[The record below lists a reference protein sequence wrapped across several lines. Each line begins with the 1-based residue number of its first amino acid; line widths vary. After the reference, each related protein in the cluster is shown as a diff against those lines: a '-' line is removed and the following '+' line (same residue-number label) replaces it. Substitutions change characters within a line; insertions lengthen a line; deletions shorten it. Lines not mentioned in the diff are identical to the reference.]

1 MQNCWG
7 AIMADD
13 FSAAA
18 GENGFYGE
26 EAPIAACATALSNT
40 ALSLIRASGNGCID
54 LLAAAF
60 SRPAALLS
68 AAGNTVV
75 RGWIV
80 DGCNRIDEVLI
91 SVYRAP
97 KSYTGEDGF
106 DITCHGGIAAGRAVL
121 AALQRCGFRLAL
133 PGEFSF
139 RAFMNGKIDLT
150 RAEAVME
157 IVSAKSDAGRGRAV
171 ARLSGVLEREIRQIN
186 AALLEALT
194 EIELLL
200 DYSELDGVSAEN
212 EALPGRERVTDAL
225 LRLRALERSYRS
237 EKLYRDGALVV
248 IAGKPNAGKSSLFNL
263 MLREERAITS
273 EVPGTTRDW
282 IEGWLSIEGI
292 PIRLVDTA
300 GLREAGGEIERLG
313 IERSFDRLGEADLII
328 LVLDGAALSREA
340 LAAEADGF
348 TARWGKTPVLAVWN
362 KADIARPPEKE
373 GCFCAVS
380 AKTGEGADVLCS
392 TIVQTLSKA
401 AGALPDGSG
410 AAVGSSRQKSL
421 IDGAIAAL
429 ETALALHDEGLPA
442 DLIAPC
448 LREAVNFLGE
458 ITGDVST
465 ADILEAM
472 FSRFCVGK

>member
-1 MQNCWG
+1 MT
-7 AIMADD
+7 DD

-18 GENGFYGE
+18 GKNGFYGE
-26 EAPIAACATALSNT
+26 DGPIAACATALSNT

-54 LLAAAF
+54 LLATAF
-60 SRPAALLS
+60 SRPAALLA
-68 AAGNTVV
+68 AAGNTVA

-80 DGCNRIDEVLI
+80 DGGNRIDEVLV

-121 AALQRCGFRLAL
+121 AALTRRGFRLAL

-171 ARLSGVLEREIRQIN
+171 SRLSGVLEREIRQIN

-200 DYSELDGVSAEN
+200 DYSELDGVAAED

-225 LRLRALERSYRS
+225 SRLRALERSYRA

-282 IEGWLSIEGI
+282 IEGWISIEGI
-292 PIRLVDTA
+292 PVRLVDTA
-300 GLREAGGEIERLG
+300 GLREAGGEVERLG
-313 IERSFDRLGEADLII
+313 IERSFDLLGEADLII
-328 LVLDGAALSREA
+328 LVLDGASLPREA

-348 TARWGKTPVLAVWN
+348 AARWQKTPVIAVWN
-362 KADIARPPEKE
+362 KADLARPPAN
-373 GCFCAVS
+373 GGSFCAVS
-380 AKTGEGADVLCS
+380 AKTGEGVGALCS
-392 TIVQTLSKA
+392 EVVRALA
-401 AGALPDGSG
+401 AQAGVPAGICTALGSD
-410 AAVGSSRQKSL
+410 RQKTL

-429 ETALALHDEGLPA
+429 ESALGLREEGLPA
-442 DLIAPC
+442 DLIAPS
-448 LREAVNFLGE
+448 LREAVNCLGE